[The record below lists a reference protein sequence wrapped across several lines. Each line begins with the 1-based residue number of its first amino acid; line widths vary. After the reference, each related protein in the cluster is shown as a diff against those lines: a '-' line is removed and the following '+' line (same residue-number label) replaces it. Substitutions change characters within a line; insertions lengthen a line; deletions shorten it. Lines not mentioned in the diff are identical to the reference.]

1 MLLPKLDGS
10 GFYRRGTSLTI
21 VGVTLWIT
29 TAIHLDTP
37 IIRPDPLHAR
47 HHESDA
53 HLHQLIVRWHLLCSG
68 LTVIWHLVVPPEN
81 LVRL

>member
-37 IIRPDPLHAR
+37 ILQA
-47 HHESDA
+47 
-53 HLHQLIVRWHLLCSG
+53 
-68 LTVIWHLVVPPEN
+68 
-81 LVRL
+81 